1 MNKVSVII
9 PVYNNVKYLERCLK
23 SVFSQNME
31 QMEVICID
39 DGSTDESIL
48 ILSDYANRYGNLR
61 LFHQE
66 NKGAGSARNLGIAKA
81 SGEFI
86 AFLDADDFYYDNMA
100 LRKLY
105 YTAKESGA
113 LICGGSVCSFRN
125 GILTLDNLH
134 REAKFTRNGLMAYSD
149 YPVCYGFWRFIYKKD
164 LLVKNNIFFPDYRRC
179 QDLPFLIKA
188 MCESGYFYAVEDYVY
203 CYRKEHKE
211 VYFTRQKITDYTK
224 GMRDCLIL
232 SQKYR
237 ISELHTEI
245 INMIHRQLAAMM
257 YMEINNGC
265 SELISILEEINQAI
279 TEELIIKNRLICKSI
294 YLLSPEE
301 IPEYILAAGQRKE
314 QFIERLKNCDNVYV
328 YGAGKVGKRVV
339 RFLLEQNVNIRSVVV
354 TSKDQNPDCV
364 ENVKVCG
371 IDEIV
376 WTGDEII
383 LIATFAYMQDEIEQE
398 ILHRDNKNIEK
409 IDIEEFTLY
418 ERKFWF

>member
-134 REAKFTRNGLMAYSD
+134 REAK
-149 YPVCYGFWRFIYKKD
+149 
-164 LLVKNNIFFPDYRRC
+164 
-179 QDLPFLIKA
+179 LP
-188 MCESGYFYAVEDYVY
+188 
-203 CYRKEHKE
+203 
-211 VYFTRQKITDYTK
+211 
-224 GMRDCLIL
+224 GM
-232 SQKYR
+232 
-237 ISELHTEI
+237 
-245 INMIHRQLAAMM
+245 
-257 YMEINNGC
+257 
-265 SELISILEEINQAI
+265 
-279 TEELIIKNRLICKSI
+279 
-294 YLLSPEE
+294 
-301 IPEYILAAGQRKE
+301 
-314 QFIERLKNCDNVYV
+314 V
-328 YGAGKVGKRVV
+328 
-339 RFLLEQNVNIRSVVV
+339 
-354 TSKDQNPDCV
+354 
-364 ENVKVCG
+364 
-371 IDEIV
+371 
-376 WTGDEII
+376 
-383 LIATFAYMQDEIEQE
+383 
-398 ILHRDNKNIEK
+398 
-409 IDIEEFTLY
+409 
-418 ERKFWF
+418 